1 MPRERKIEESAEWT
15 MKNKWARDSLIET
28 AVAQNP
34 EPPRNAWERSWRE
47 SGNDEEQLEE
57 NGTRR

>member
-1 MPRERKIEESAEWT
+1 MG
-15 MKNKWARDSLIET
+15 NKWARDSLIET

-34 EPPRNAWERSWRE
+34 SRRGMRGNDRDAKA
-47 SGNDEEQLEE
+47 GNDEEQLEE